1 MKINMIIFLI
11 MNAIEMV
18 KNLMMKRAILS
29 ILKNIIMMI
38 SHFIANNV
46 IKDSFLLMP
55 LKIISNQKG
64 IYINKSNIIIIILF
78 IIFIKKV

>member
-46 IKDSFLLMP
+46 IKDSYLLMP